1 MTQPTG
7 TNRIGELT
15 RALLDRG
22 YEQATRQT
30 LNAIAGSVGG
40 GLIQQRL
47 AELEAEAARLE
58 AAGQPLRPDNPVLR
72 ALVADLDTELG
83 RIAQRVDAAAAD
95 VQRRGID
102 AAARLTRELAIPG
115 VTDEQL
121 RLIGV
126 QWNVPDPEAVNR
138 LVGYVN
144 SSAWQAE
151 MARYPQQVLDTVRNQ
166 AIRGIAEGWNPLAT
180 ARLIRQMA
188 EGVPAR
194 QANTLMRT
202 VQLQAYRDA
211 AVIQR
216 VANQDILTEQIR
228 IAALDARTCMACV
241 ALHGT
246 RLAIDERINDHH
258 NGRCTSISV
267 VRGRPRDVQTGEEWF
282 SQLPE
287 ERQRAQMGD
296 SAFELWKGG
305 RIELRDFVQP
315 YTDPVF
321 GEMVREA
328 SLKGILGRN
337 MDEE

>member
-1 MTQPTG
+1 MTQP

-30 LNAIAGSVGG
+30 LNAIGASVGT
-40 GLIQQRL
+40 GLINQRL
-47 AELEAEAARLE
+47 AELDAEAARLE
-58 AAGQPLRPDNPVLR
+58 AVGDRLRPDNPVLR
-72 ALVADLDTELG
+72 ALLADLDTELG
-83 RIAQRVDAAAAD
+83 RIAQRVDAAASDA
-95 VQRRGID
+95 QRRGID
-102 AAARLTRELAIPG
+102 AAARLTRELALPG

-126 QWNVPDPEAVNR
+126 QWNVPDPEAVNA

-144 SSAWQAE
+144 GAGWQAE
-151 MARYPQQVLDTVRNQ
+151 MAAYPQTVLDVVRNQ
-166 AIRGIAEGWNPLAT
+166 AVRGLVEGWNPLQT

-188 EGVPAR
+188 QGVPAA

-202 VQLQAYRDA
+202 VQLQSYRDA
-211 AVIQR
+211 AVMQR
-216 VANQDILTEQIR
+216 MANEDILEYQIR

-246 RLAIDERINDHH
+246 RLPINERINDHH

-282 SQLPE
+282 SSLPE

-296 SAFELWKGG
+296 SAFELWRGG
-305 RIELRDFVQP
+305 RIDLRDFVQP
-315 YTDPVF
+315 YQDRVF

-328 SLKGILGRN
+328 SVKGMLGR
-337 MDEE
+337 

>member
-1 MTQPTG
+1 MTLPA
-7 TNRIGELT
+7 TNRIGDLT
-15 RALLDRG
+15 RQLLDRG
-22 YEQATRQT
+22 YELATRQT
-30 LNAIAGSVGG
+30 LNAIGASVNN
-40 GLIQQRL
+40 GLIGQRL
-47 AELEAEAARLE
+47 AELDAEAARLE
-58 AAGQPLRPDNPVLR
+58 AAGERLRPDNPVLR
-72 ALVADLDTELG
+72 ALVADLDTELA
-83 RIAQRVDAAAAD
+83 RIAARVDVGAAD
-95 VQRRGID
+95 AQRTGLE
-102 AAARLTRELAIPG
+102 AAARLTRELALPG
-115 VTDEQL
+115 VDDRTL
-121 RLIGV
+121 ASIGV
-126 QWNVPDPEAVNR
+126 TWNVPDPEAVNR

-144 SSAWQAE
+144 SAGWAE
-151 MARYPQQVLDTVRNQ
+151 ELAAYPQTVLDVVRNQ
-166 AIRGIAEGWNPLAT
+166 AVRGLVEGWNPLQT
-180 ARLIRQMA
+180 ARMIRQMA
-188 EGVPAR
+188 QSVPAV

-202 VQLQAYRDA
+202 VQLQSYRDA
-211 AVIQR
+211 AVLHR
-216 VANQDILTEQIR
+216 VANADILTEQIR

-282 SQLPE
+282 AGLSE

-328 SLKGILGRN
+328 SVKGMLAR
-337 MDEE
+337 

>member
-1 MTQPTG
+1 MTQPGTG

-30 LNAIAGSVGG
+30 LNAIGASVGG
-40 GLIQQRL
+40 GRINQRL
-47 AELEAEAARLE
+47 AELDAEAARLE
-58 AAGQPLRPDNPVLR
+58 AAGQRLQPDNPVLR

-95 VQRRGID
+95 AQRRGVD
-102 AAARLTRELAIPG
+102 AAARLTRELALPG

-121 RLIGV
+121 RMIGV

-144 SSAWQAE
+144 SDAWAVE
-151 MARYPQQVLDTVRNQ
+151 LEAYPDRVLETVRNQ
-166 AIRGIAEGWNPLAT
+166 AVRGLVEGWNPLTT
-180 ARLIRQMA
+180 ARMIRQMA
-188 EGVPAR
+188 EGVPAA

-202 VQLQAYRDA
+202 VQLQSYRDA

-216 VANQDILTEQIR
+216 MANADILTEQIR

-246 RLAIDERINDHH
+246 RLPIDERINDHF

-282 SQLPE
+282 GGLPE

-305 RIELRDFVQP
+305 RINLRDFVQP
-315 YTDPVF
+315 YQDAVF

-328 SLKGILGRN
+328 SVKGMLGR
-337 MDEE
+337 

>member
-1 MTQPTG
+1 MTQPGTG

-15 RALLDRG
+15 RQLLDRG

-30 LNAIAGSVGG
+30 LNAIGGSLSSGV
-40 GLIQQRL
+40 IQQRL

-58 AAGQPLRPDNPVLR
+58 AAGQMLRADNPVLR

-95 VQRRGID
+95 AQRRGIE

-126 QWNVPDPEAVNR
+126 QWNVPDPEAVGR

-144 SSAWQAE
+144 SSAWADE
-151 MARYPQQVLDTVRNQ
+151 LAAFPERVLETVRNQ
-166 AIRGIAEGWNPLAT
+166 AVRGIVEGWNPLTT
-180 ARLIRQMA
+180 ARMIRQMA

-211 AVIQR
+211 AVVQR

-267 VRGRPRDVQTGEEWF
+267 VRGRPREVQTGEEWF
-282 SQLPE
+282 AGLGE

-296 SAFELWKGG
+296 SAYELWRGG
-305 RIELRDFVQP
+305 RLELRDFVQP

-328 SLKGILGRN
+328 SVKGMLGR
-337 MDEE
+337 